1 MKKIVLIDSEFERMC
16 VYAMRYALKS
26 RSSSTAI
33 VTRYITGKLLQLSSE
48 TLHHMIQDIAGH
60 PLGDVMN
67 AARWQDLCTDIEE
80 ELDRRRD
87 EDNATEKK
95 SARFTRRK

>member
-1 MKKIVLIDSEFERMC
+1 MKKIVLIDSKFEWMC

-33 VTRYITGKLLQLSSE
+33 VTRYITGKLLRLSSE

-60 PLGDVMN
+60 PLGDVLN

-80 ELDRRRD
+80 KLDRRR
-87 EDNATEKK
+87 ETNNEPKK
-95 SARFTRRK
+95 KNARFTRRK